1 MPHSKAITHIRP
13 AFRRRELLRSAS
25 LISAAALVLAAC
37 TPSVGAQDA
46 GQSAS
51 AADTSRGASWQ
62 QENFASFY
70 TQKIDWRACTEQDG
84 LDSNV
89 TEALDASG
97 HNDSSTYQCGTIK
110 APMNW
115 ADPADTRTI
124 DLAIVRIPSTAKDGK
139 GKPLF
144 NNPGGPGASGVTHAM
159 SMPAFPEM
167 DKIRQAYEIWGF
179 DPRGVGN
186 STPLDCENAGE
197 ASAVRLSECVKTHPI
212 TQYMGT
218 SHVARDMEMLRVL
231 SGAEQLDY
239 HGYSY
244 GTLLGATYATLF
256 PDKAGRMI
264 LDSADDAQWASLT
277 SNFDQQVA
285 VSKAVGKLADS
296 CSTLTTDEGEPVACP
311 FTSEREML
319 DYIKTLNETPLKPTE
334 GEEFTGKSLRDY
346 LTTALYMGPATL
358 LDLLGKAKAG
368 DQESI
373 DSMVE
378 LMKDGGASVGTA
390 GLLAMCPSSP
400 KKADVSG
407 LIDRMKEVGIPEFI
421 GGPELTDEVI
431 SEYARQNLD
440 CAAVPST
447 GTDLTTGFDASK
459 VKTPILVVGIT
470 GDHATPYE
478 HAVSLTKQLGN
489 ANLLTIEGDGHGG
502 SFSGRSLC
510 ADEKATAYLLEGK
523 VPEAGATCQ
532 PDPTM

>member
-1 MPHSKAITHIRP
+1 MPFITANPRTTP
-13 AFRRRELLRSAS
+13 SDRRRRLLQGAAVTSATILALS
-25 LISAAALVLAAC
+25 GCTASIPSSATA
-37 TPSVGAQDA
+37 
-46 GQSAS
+46 QSAS
-51 AADTSRGASWQ
+51 AADKSHDDSWQ

-70 TQKIDWRACTEQDG
+70 TQKIDWRTCTEQDG

-97 HNDSSTYQCGTIK
+97 HNDSSTYQCGTVK
-110 APMNW
+110 APINW
-115 ADPADTRTI
+115 ADPTDTRTV

-186 STPLDCENAGE
+186 SAPLDCETTDE
-197 ASAVRLSECVKTHPI
+197 ASAVRLSECIKKHPV

-296 CSTLTTDEGEPVACP
+296 CSTLTTDEGEPVTCP

-319 DYIKTLNETPLKPTE
+319 DYINTLNEAPLKPTE
-334 GEEFTGKSLRDY
+334 GEEFTGKTLRDY
-346 LTTALYMGPATL
+346 LTTALYMGPGTL

-373 DSMVE
+373 DSIVE
-378 LMKDGGASVGTA
+378 LMKDGGAAVGTA
-390 GLLAMCPSSP
+390 GILAMCPSSP
-400 KKADVSG
+400 KKPDVSG
-407 LIDRMKEVGIPEFI
+407 LIDHMKEVGVPEFV
-421 GGPELTDEVI
+421 GGPELTEEVI
-431 SEYARQNLD
+431 GEYAHQNLD

-447 GTDLTTGFDASK
+447 GTDLTDFDASK

-532 PDPTM
+532 MDPTM